1 MRIGRH
7 MAAKPKRD
15 SVLGISNL
23 TARQVSRTEAQ
34 RPYLT
39 ASEVGDFT
47 YCPESW
53 YLRRFGHLPDAEA
66 IQDLRD
72 GTRQHERIG
81 RTAERIVDTDAL
93 RRALLI
99 TLVVL
104 AALLVATSAGMLSLT
119 GPTW

>member
-1 MRIGRH
+1 M
-7 MAAKPKRD
+7 
-15 SVLGISNL
+15 
-23 TARQVSRTEAQ
+23 SRTEAQ

-47 YCPESW
+47 YCPESC
-53 YLRRFGHLPDAEA
+53 YLRRFGHVPDAEA

-93 RRALLI
+93 RRGLLI
-99 TLVVL
+99 ILVVL
-104 AALLVATSAGMLSLT
+104 AALLLATSAGLLSLT

>member
-1 MRIGRH
+1 M
-7 MAAKPKRD
+7 
-15 SVLGISNL
+15 
-23 TARQVSRTEAQ
+23 SRTEAQ
-34 RPYLT
+34 RHYLT

-53 YLRRFGHLPDAEA
+53 YLRRFGHVPDAETSH
-66 IQDLRD
+66 DLRD

-93 RRALLI
+93 RRGLLI
-99 TLVVL
+99 ILVVL
-104 AALLVATSAGMLSLT
+104 AALLLATSAGLLSLT

>member
-1 MRIGRH
+1 MT
-7 MAAKPKRD
+7 AKPKRD
-15 SVLGISNL
+15 SAWVISNL
-23 TARQVSRTEAQ
+23 TTRQVSRTEAQ

-53 YLRRFGHLPDAEA
+53 YLRRFGHVPDAEA

-93 RRALLI
+93 GRRLLI
-99 TLVVL
+99 ILVVL
-104 AALLVATSAGMLSLT
+104 AALLLATSAGLL
-119 GPTW
+119 GLPGHPW